1 MKDFIPLFPLK
12 LVVFPDENLNLHV
25 FEPRYKQMIRECEQN
40 GTTFGVP
47 AYIDNKIMDFGT
59 ELELLQISKKYDNG
73 ELDIK
78 TRGIGVF
85 KIDEYYRTAPN
96 KLYSGADIQRM
107 IDNQAGDEALYE
119 LIRENIEELFVVLK
133 IKNNLNIDHCDF
145 KTYHIAHHVGFSI
158 EQEYQFLC
166 LPTEKDRQEF
176 MIDHLQ
182 KLIPVV
188 REMERLKK
196 RAQLNGH
203 FKNLIPPK

>member
-1 MKDFIPLFPLK
+1 M
-12 LVVFPDENLNLHV
+12 VVFPDESLNLHI
-25 FEPRYKQMIRECEQN
+25 FEPRYKQLIRECDQN

-59 ELELLQISKKYDNG
+59 ELQLIKIEKRYDNG

-85 KIDEYYRTAPN
+85 KIEEFYRTTPN
-96 KLYSGADIQRM
+96 KLYSGADIERLT
-107 IDNQAGDEALYE
+107 DTNKGDAALYE
-119 LIRENIEELFVVLK
+119 LIRENINKLFLALN
-133 IKNNLNIDHCDF
+133 IKNNLEIDHNEF
-145 KTYHIAHHVGFSI
+145 KTYHIAHHVGFTM
-158 EQEYQFLC
+158 EQEYEFLC
-166 LPTEKDRQEF
+166 MASEKLRQEY
-176 MIDHLQ
+176 MIDHMQ

-203 FKNLIPPK
+203 FKNIIPPA

>member
-12 LVVFPDENLNLHV
+12 MVVFPDENLNLHI
-25 FEPRYKQMIRECEQN
+25 FEPRYKQLIRECEQN

-59 ELELLQISKKYDNG
+59 ELQLVKVEKRYDNG

-85 KIDEYYRTAPN
+85 KIEEFYRTTPN
-96 KLYSGADIQRM
+96 KLYSGADIERM
-107 IDNQAGDEALYE
+107 INDDMGDAALYE
-119 LIRENIEELFVVLK
+119 LIRESIDELFITLN
-133 IKNNLNIDHCDF
+133 IKNNLDIEHTEF
-145 KTYHIAHHVGFSI
+145 KTYHIAHHIGFSI
-158 EQEYQFLC
+158 EQEYHFLC
-166 LPTEKDRQEF
+166 IGTERERQEY
-176 MIDHLQ
+176 MLDHIQ

-203 FKNLIPPK
+203 FKNILPLK